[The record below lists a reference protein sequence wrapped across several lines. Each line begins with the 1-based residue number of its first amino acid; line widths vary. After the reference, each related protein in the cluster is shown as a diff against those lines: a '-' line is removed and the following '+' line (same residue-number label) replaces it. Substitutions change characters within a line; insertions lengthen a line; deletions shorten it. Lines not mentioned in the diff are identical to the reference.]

1 MGEGNDSG
9 GASNLNSVG
18 YTLSKRFFINN
29 FGQLLN
35 VVFGVLGFGLYF
47 VFPRELAYY
56 SFVKAA
62 MLMLF
67 AVPIIISLASARGIR
82 KVFLAVFVWFL
93 AYMSIIAVVT
103 ALGPEAV
110 DIEFGL
116 GALLY
121 VAAAMYI
128 AGCVGNEIRL
138 ESFLK
143 GLYWISMATGPIVGL
158 IQFFYLGERIIP
170 TDYYGLGGYIKYA
183 RLTTLAEPDAN
194 YAVLPLLFSIAL
206 GSALVRI
213 VKGRLARFAYFSS
226 LALTIISLLF
236 TYSRSGWIAAFVL
249 LMILFILDP
258 GKRKWL
264 LAFGV
269 TSTIVTVLAIA
280 SALGWLE
287 QFLAGFSKLQRLDPF
302 TAMIRLELWRAGMRV
317 VAENPLI
324 GLGILDLRSIVWS
337 LTGYYMTIHSLY
349 LQTLLQGGLLFF
361 AFLISLVS
369 YITYN
374 FFRAYQFSIRNG
386 QEKLRL
392 ITASMF
398 AGFASYLVMVGTLSD
413 EIGFYLWTYLGFS
426 LACRLLAGRLK
437 GIR

>member
-1 MGEGNDSG
+1 M
-9 GASNLNSVG
+9 
-18 YTLSKRFFINN
+18 
-29 FGQLLN
+29 
-35 VVFGVLGFGLYF
+35 GFGLYF

-56 SFVKAA
+56 SFVKIA

-67 AVPIIISLASARGIR
+67 AIPILTNFIISLASVRGIR
-82 KVFLAVFVWFL
+82 KVFLAVFIWFL

-110 DIEFGL
+110 DIKFGL
-116 GALLY
+116 GALPY
-121 VAAAMYI
+121 VAAALYL
-128 AGCVGNEIRL
+128 AGCVGDEVKL
-138 ESFLK
+138 VSFMK
-143 GLYWISMATGPIVGL
+143 GLYWISTATGPIIGL

-194 YAVLPLLFSIAL
+194 YAVLQLLFSLAL

-226 LALTIISLLF
+226 LVLTIISLLF

-249 LMILFILDP
+249 LMILFILEP
-258 GKRKWL
+258 GKRKWV

-269 TSTIVTVLAIA
+269 TLVTLTVLAIA

-287 QFLAGFSKLQRLDPF
+287 QFMVGFSKLQRFDPF
-302 TAMIRLELWRAGMRV
+302 TLMIRLELWRAGMRV
-317 VAENPLI
+317 VADNPFI

-349 LQTLLQGGLLFF
+349 LQSLLQGGLLLF
-361 AFLISLVS
+361 AFLISLVC
-369 YITYN
+369 YIIYS
-374 FFRAYQFSIRNG
+374 FFRAYQFSMRNG
-386 QEKLRL
+386 QEAIRPV
-392 ITASMF
+392 TASMF

-413 EIGFYLWTYLGFS
+413 EIGFYLWIYFGFA
-426 LACRLLAGRLK
+426 LTCRFLAGRA
-437 GIR
+437 